1 MGLRGARPSGAY
13 VDEAQAPG
21 ATAGEQAMETS
32 KGWRSLPLKEQ
43 GLARAIVAGFAAELE
58 LDRRLRGI
66 S

>member
-1 MGLRGARPSGAY
+1 MGLRGARIEQAY
-13 VDEAQAPG
+13 VDEAQVAP
-21 ATAGEQAMETS
+21 AGEAAMEQS
-32 KGWRSLPLKEQ
+32 KGWRNLPLKEQ